1 MYKLIIADDE
11 TIIREGLKCLL
22 DWKSEGFVIAGEAAN
37 GDEAL
42 SLILSEM
49 PDIVL
54 LDIRMPGMSGLD
66 VVRLARE
73 SGFNGK
79 VVILSG
85 YSDFNYAR
93 EAIRYGVLSYL
104 TKPIDEDE
112 LLEIVTEVRNQLDS
126 DAAARDSS
134 EHYRRKAYDTII
146 HGILLGNAD
155 FAKLDREELHLNAD
169 VYQVMIYE
177 KYSHQES
184 DVSYRFS
191 DLLRVTNQDHN
202 SFDNITAESREVF
215 LLKGSFAI
223 QKFKD
228 FLERYEGERQPQKDS
243 PLDSLFLAYGHP
255 VSSLDAIPDSYSDAC
270 QLIDRRFFCEQG
282 QHTIGYESLPE
293 LGSFAPVISQEFLD
307 EYSARLFDALSAFSH
322 SRTAELLEELLAKL
336 YNASDSIG
344 TIKLFFADL
353 YLQLKERINSLY
365 SGNNIPFPSNAEI
378 IRTISEKYYLY
389 EIILFLTEQ
398 FELILSSIGHSSREG
413 VIDDILYYI
422 EHNYTR
428 SITLES
434 IAPLFGYN
442 SSYLGKIFSK
452 KVGEN
457 FNSYLDHIRIEHSKK
472 LLLEESI
479 KVYEIA
485 EKVGYRNVDYFHIKF
500 KKYVGQT
507 PAEFRKTTKN
517 EASE

>member
-11 TIIREGLKCLL
+11 AIIREGLKCLL
-22 DWKSEGFVIAGEAAN
+22 DWEAEGFSIAGEASN

-42 SLILSEM
+42 SLILSEK

-54 LDIRMPGMSGLD
+54 LDIRMPGMSGLE

-73 SGFNGK
+73 SGFHGK

-112 LLEIVTEVRNQLDS
+112 LLEIVTEVRSQLDS
-126 DAAARDSS
+126 DQAARDSS

-146 HGILLGNAD
+146 HDILLGTAD
-155 FAKLDREELHLNAD
+155 FSRLDREELHLDAD
-169 VYQVMIYE
+169 IYQVIVCE
-177 KYSHQES
+177 KYSRGEC
-184 DVSYRFS
+184 DVTYRFS

-202 SFDNITAESREVF
+202 SFDNITADSREVF

-223 QKFKD
+223 QKFND
-228 FLERYEGERQPQKDS
+228 FLERYEREYRPQKDS
-243 PLDSLFLAYGHP
+243 PLDSLFLTYGRP
-255 VSSLDAIPDSYSDAC
+255 VSSLDAVPDSYSDAC
-270 QLIDRRFFCEQG
+270 RLIDRRFFCEQG
-282 QHTIGYESLPE
+282 QHTIGYESLPRLE
-293 LGSFAPVISQEFLD
+293 SCVPVITRGFLE
-307 EYSARLFDALSAFSH
+307 EYTAKLFDALSAFSH
-322 SRTAELLEELLAKL
+322 SRTAELLEELLGKL
-336 YNASDSIG
+336 YLSSDSID
-344 TIKLFFADL
+344 TIRLFFADL
-353 YLQLKERINSLY
+353 YLQLKERISRHY
-365 SGNNIPFPSNAEI
+365 SGSNIPFPTNAEI
-378 IRTISEKYYLY
+378 IRTISEKFYLY

-398 FELILSSIGHSSREG
+398 FERILFSIGHSSRES

-422 EHNYTR
+422 DHNYAR

-457 FNSYLDHIRIEHSKK
+457 FNSYLDHVRIEHSKK
-472 LLLEESI
+472 LLLEEPI

-507 PAEFRKTTKN
+507 PAEFRKTAKN